1 MAFQADLSESVRPRR
16 RSLAP
21 VAQLRLRTLY
31 ERRLKRPFDVAVAS
45 GLLVLFA
52 PVMALIWFSLRTFLG
67 PPVLMSQKRVGLGGH
82 DFSMLKFRTM
92 QGCRRLSVLPFQGSE
107 RRMNHKSDDDPR
119 HTSVGRML
127 RRTSLD
133 ELPQLVNVIR
143 GDMSLVGP
151 RPEMSHVVDRHG

>member
-1 MAFQADLSESVRPRR
+1 
-16 RSLAP
+16 
-21 VAQLRLRTLY
+21 
-31 ERRLKRPFDVAVAS
+31 
-45 GLLVLFA
+45 
-52 PVMALIWFSLRTFLG
+52 
-67 PPVLMSQKRVGLGGH
+67 
-82 DFSMLKFRTM
+82 M

-151 RPEMSHVVDRHG
+151 RPEMSHVVDRHGFRAHSRHSLRPGMTGLWQITTRQEGTHIHEAVDVDERYLQDVSFRKDVGILWRTIGVMIRARGR